1 MERCGIKGDK
11 IMQTIGI
18 ITTSSGGSGTFA
30 CNYGAA
36 LQGYALVK
44 QLRLLGFDAYDMN
57 YISDNEYRPQQ
68 YNIIKRTLLRLPL
81 LFKPYL
87 VKQKI
92 WEYKNRNSRRIN
104 RNSFVKFI
112 EENHITHNNGTF
124 YHLSDLKRVTANFY
138 AVITGSDVVWNP
150 LLHKNV
156 NDRGYFLDFVPKGV
170 KRIAYAPSFG
180 VTELPDTAKV
190 DLGELLRK
198 FDAISVREKS
208 GADLIRRETGLEVQ
222 VVLDP
227 TLLLE
232 PKYYEEVT
240 KIPENLPKE
249 YIAVY
254 RFGEINHT
262 KEKIRE
268 ISKKYGLPIVYI
280 PSNNDGAF
288 EPDYS
293 IGPGEFIGVIKNA
306 KLVLS
311 DSFHCTV
318 FAIISHT
325 PFLTFYRTMP
335 EPGKD
340 INSRMIDLL
349 KMVHMSDRLVKPNEE
364 IADDTLFTMDFSKS
378 DMTIC
383 KLREQSLKYLMN
395 ALEL

>member
-1 MERCGIKGDK
+1 MPK
-11 IMQTIGI
+11 IGI
-18 ITTSSGGSGTFA
+18 ITTSSGGDGTFA

-44 QLRLLGFDAYDMN
+44 QLQLLGFDAWDLN
-57 YISDNEYRPQQ
+57 YISDNEYRPLQ
-68 YNIIKRTLLRLPL
+68 YNIVKRTLLRLPL

-92 WEYKNRNSRRIN
+92 SEYKNRDNRKIN

-112 EENHITHNNGTF
+112 EENQITYNNGAF
-124 YHLSDLKRVTANFY
+124 YQFLDLKRVSSEFY

-150 LLHKNV
+150 LLHKNI
-156 NDRGYFLDFVPKGV
+156 NDRGYFLDFAPKGV

-180 VTELPDTAKV
+180 ITQLPDTAKK
-190 DLGELLRK
+190 DLAEFLQK
-198 FDAISVREKS
+198 FDAVSVREKS
-208 GADLIRRETGLEVQ
+208 GAEIIRKETGLEVQ

-232 PKYYEEVT
+232 PKYYKEVLRFP
-240 KIPENLPKE
+240 KDLPEE

-254 RFGEINHT
+254 RFGNLDFT

-268 ISKKYGLPIVYI
+268 ISKKCNLPIVYI
-280 PSNNDGAF
+280 PSNNDGTF
-288 EPDYS
+288 DPDYS
-293 IGPGEFIGVIKNA
+293 IGPGEFLGVIKNA

-318 FAIISHT
+318 FAIINHK
-325 PFLTFYRTMP
+325 PFLTFYRSMP
-335 EPGKD
+335 EQGKD

-349 KMVHMSDRLVKPNEE
+349 DMVRLKERLIKPGESIPYERLFEIDFNYTDRIIEKRRK
-364 IADDTLFTMDFSKS
+364 A
-378 DMTIC
+378 
-383 KLREQSLKYLMN
+383 SLMYLKN
-395 ALEL
+395 ALEVM